1 MTRRLI
7 EIDALRGIAIILMVI
22 FHIALAD
29 NLFANKNHNLD
40 NGFFDFSGHF
50 SRTLFLFLVGT
61 SLVLAY
67 QKKKKEKK
75 SFKMFQ
81 INRGV
86 QILTYGLIVTFLTKL
101 VLPQQYVA
109 FGILHFIGL
118 SIILLSF
125 IIDKK
130 HIIYIILILCLTMYG
145 NIQTSNPNL
154 FSYILGTNSGFHGWT
169 IDYFPLLKN
178 IPKIILGV
186 IFGFYYSKNPL
197 TIPNY
202 IKTHKITNT
211 LETLGKQSL
220 NIYMIHLPI
229 VYLIASRLKI

>member
-1 MTRRLI
+1 MYNRLI
-7 EIDALRGIAIILMVI
+7 EIDAMRGIAIILMVI

-29 NLFANKNHNLD
+29 NLFSNKSHNLH
-40 NGFFDFSGHF
+40 NGFFDFIGEF
-50 SRTLFLFLVGT
+50 SRTTFLVLVGA

-67 QKKKKEKK
+67 KKKKAEKK

-81 INRGV
+81 VKRGV
-86 QILTYGLIVTFLTKL
+86 QLILYGLIVTFLTKL

-125 IIDKK
+125 VIDKK
-130 HIIYIILILCLTMYG
+130 FIIFLMLIVCLTTYG
-145 NIQTSNPNL
+145 KVFFKNPSLAN
-154 FSYILGTNSGFHGWT
+154 YILGTNTGFHGWT

-178 IPKIILGV
+178 LPKVIVGIL
-186 IFGFYYSKNPL
+186 FRHFYSENPL
-197 TIPNY
+197 PIPETIRKHRAMS
-202 IKTHKITNT
+202 I

-229 VYLIASRLKI
+229 VYLTGSRLNF